1 MNKNQRRKPT
11 AFRVEEVEVFV
22 PPAAPERGAEPVPL
36 PRARAMPDLGRGL
49 RWGSIFLGALA
60 ALVSLIASIWLYDWV
75 VSLIARDDWIG
86 WLAAAAIGEAPFALA
101 QAVADHWFGR
111 FILFGYTWALFHHML
126 GGIRHFIW
134 DTGAGYGPM
143 RYVLAWA
150 TLIGSLAITATIWL
164 WVLS

>member
-1 MNKNQRRKPT
+1 MATR
-11 AFRVEEVEVFV
+11 
-22 PPAAPERGAEPVPL
+22 PL
-36 PRARAMPDLGRGL
+36 SPHLSIYRFSITMAMSIVHRITGVGL
-49 RWGSIFLGALA
+49 YFGT
-60 ALVSLIASIWLYDWV
+60 ALVAL
-75 VSLIARDDWIG
+75 

-143 RYVLAWA
+143 RYVFAWA
-150 TLIGSLAITATIWL
+150 TLIGSLAITAAIWL

>member
-1 MNKNQRRKPT
+1 MATR
-11 AFRVEEVEVFV
+11 
-22 PPAAPERGAEPVPL
+22 PL
-36 PRARAMPDLGRGL
+36 SPHLSIYRFSITMAMSIVHRITGVGLYLGT
-49 RWGSIFLGALA
+49 
-60 ALVSLIASIWLYDWV
+60 ALVAL
-75 VSLIARDDWIG
+75 
-86 WLAAAAIGEAPFALA
+86 WLAAAAIGEAPFAVA

-150 TLIGSLAITATIWL
+150 TLIGSLAITAAIWL